1 MEEEEEV
8 RRGGRQGD
16 GEEGE
21 EGQGSP
27 RHRTRP
33 MLRSEGEHKDVL
45 NSTHLVVGQPGFPL
59 LRDPDQRG
67 VLEEATQQQGVL
79 FSDENE

>member
-27 RHRTRP
+27 RHRTQL
-33 MLRSEGEHKDVL
+33 MLRSEGELKDVL
-45 NSTHLVVGQPGFPL
+45 YSTRLVVGQPGFHL
-59 LRDPDQRG
+59 LRDPDHRG

>member
-8 RRGGRQGD
+8 RRGGRQG
-16 GEEGE
+16 GGGEGE

-27 RHRTRP
+27 RHRTQP
-33 MLRSEGEHKDVL
+33 MLHSEGEPKDAL
-45 NSTHLVVGQPGFPL
+45 ISTHLGVGQPGFPL